1 MKKTARSRSY
11 FRFVEIRSRRFTST
25 RTSCATCPPKSPVSM
40 VFPFWYPY
48 WFVCFVPLHYS
59 ILIFFDILY
68 VLAQNSFISLDPDIV
83 MCRHLLTLDLSHNK
97 LHDLPGPFAKLH
109 SLNTLDVSNNR
120 FSVFP
125 QGIFNYK
132 KEEER
137 GGEDRDTLF
146 YPQYL
151 LLFVEICHLTNL
163 QTLYVNRNQIP
174 VIPAEVSRLQALR
187 TLDFSCNLLPTF
199 PPDLCKIKTL
209 EL

>member
-1 MKKTARSRSY
+1 MIK
-11 FRFVEIRSRRFTST
+11 IRR
-25 RTSCATCPPKSPVSM
+25 V
-40 VFPFWYPY
+40 
-48 WFVCFVPLHYS
+48 
-59 ILIFFDILY
+59 
-68 VLAQNSFISLDPDIV
+68 
-83 MCRHLLTLDLSHNK
+83 
-97 LHDLPGPFAKLH
+97 
-109 SLNTLDVSNNR
+109 
-120 FSVFP
+120 
-125 QGIFNYK
+125 
-132 KEEER
+132 
-137 GGEDRDTLF
+137 GGEGRDTLF